1 MKEIWKDIEGYE
13 GLYQVSNYGNIKSLS
28 RVVKNAYG
36 IHRTEEKILKPQMK
50 KKGYFQIQ
58 LSKDGKQKHYQV
70 HRLVALAFVP
80 NINNYPC
87 INHKDE
93 NKSNNHVNNLEW
105 CTHEYNTN
113 YGTRNK
119 RASEKLKENMKYRKL
134 TKQQLENLS
143 KGRKSRKVKCITTG
157 KIFNSIKEAAN
168 ITGANASNI
177 TQCCKGKCKSTGIDT
192 ITKEKLEWKYVD

>member
-1 MKEIWKDIEGYE
+1 MKEIWKDIEGYA

-119 RASEKLKENMKYRKL
+119 RASEKRKG
-134 TKQQLENLS
+134 S
-143 KGRKSRKVKCITTG
+143 KNPKAHRVQCSTTG
-157 KIFNSIKEAAN
+157 KKFNCIKEATEYYLINSSSISACCRGKRKSAGKHPV
-168 ITGANASNI
+168 TG
-177 TQCCKGKCKSTGIDT
+177 
-192 ITKEKLEWKYVD
+192 EKLKWKYID